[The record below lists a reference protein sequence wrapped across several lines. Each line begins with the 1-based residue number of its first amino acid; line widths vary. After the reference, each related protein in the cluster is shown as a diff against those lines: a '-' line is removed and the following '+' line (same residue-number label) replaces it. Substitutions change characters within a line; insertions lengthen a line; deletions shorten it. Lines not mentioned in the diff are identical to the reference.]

1 MIIAAILSLLLI
13 ITSVLGLRSFN
24 DEREATEKYIL
35 CEKAA
40 QKLQKGSD
48 VLTEQVRLFVLTGDA
63 RYMDGYFTEA
73 NVTKSRDTALE
84 ELSVYFADSSVF
96 AALQEAL
103 GESRTLMEREF
114 YAMRLVVDALDMKKD
129 SVPQEVLSVELSE
142 KDRGRTPEEKLEAAR
157 GYVSDSVY
165 QMYKTRISDGVTR
178 CMDGIIEY
186 TENQQKWD
194 ATLFRIFYVV
204 QEIGLAALIVAFVV
218 SNFIV
223 RKMIVQPLI
232 EYNDSIRRNT
242 TVPVVG
248 AVELQSL
255 AETYNSVF
263 EANAEAQRMI
273 RREAEHD
280 ALTDLLN
287 KGAFDKALNRY
298 SQGSAPYAL
307 IIADIDTFK
316 SINDTFGHAAGDEA
330 LRAFANS
337 LKKAFGSSDCV
348 ARVGGDEF
356 SVIVAGS
363 AEKLRS
369 VVSEK
374 LYEVQK
380 DLASYS
386 EDHPRMTVSF
396 GVSFSDGIRPRDKM
410 FIDADKALYYVKK
423 HGKGGIKFAE

>member
-114 YAMRLVVDALDMKKD
+114 YAMRLVADALGMEKESLPK
-129 SVPQEVLSVELSE
+129 EVLSVNLTA
-142 KDRGRTPEEKLEAAR
+142 DDAALPAAEKLEAAR

-204 QEIGLAALIVAFVV
+204 QEIGLAALIVAFVI

-223 RKMIVQPLI
+223 RKMIVQPLM

-298 SQGSAPYAL
+298 SQDSTPYAL
-307 IIADIDTFK
+307 ILADIDTFK

-369 VVSEK
+369 VVSER

-380 DLASYS
+380 DLAAHS
-386 EDHPRMTVSF
+386 ENHPHMTVSF

>member
-114 YAMRLVVDALDMKKD
+114 YAMRLVADALGMEKESLPK
-129 SVPQEVLSVELSE
+129 EVLSVNLTA
-142 KDRGRTPEEKLEAAR
+142 DDAALPAAEKLEAAR

-204 QEIGLAALIVAFVV
+204 QEIGLAALIVAFVI

-223 RKMIVQPLI
+223 RKMIVQPLM

-298 SQGSAPYAL
+298 SQDSAPYAL
-307 IIADIDTFK
+307 ILADIDTFK

-369 VVSEK
+369 VVSER

-380 DLASYS
+380 DLAAHS
-386 EDHPRMTVSF
+386 ENHPHMTVSF